1 MALLGQSALAAERG
15 RAHYN
20 LTRALRG
27 ETMLEIEAKFPVSD
41 HGEVQHQLRAW
52 GAHFDE
58 EREDADQYFNAPDRD
73 FARTDEALRVRSIGP
88 ANLVTYKGPKTDALT
103 KTRTEI
109 EVPLAAGTPIAEEFG
124 RLLVYL
130 GYRPVAVV
138 RKRRSIVHLK
148 REEFDLEIC
157 LDNVDEVGRF
167 VEVEILA
174 PPEALEAARKVL
186 LKVAADLGLK
196 GQERRS
202 YLEML
207 LANRQ

>member
-1 MALLGQSALAAERG
+1 
-15 RAHYN
+15 
-20 LTRALRG
+20 
-27 ETMLEIEAKFPVSD
+27 MLEIEAKFPVSD

-88 ANLVTYKGPKTDALT
+88 ANLVTYKGPKTEAQT

-109 EVPLAAGTPIAEEFG
+109 EVPLAAGAVMAEEFG
-124 RLLVYL
+124 RLLVHL

-138 RKRRSIVHLK
+138 HKRRTIAHMK
-148 REEFDLEIC
+148 RDGFDLEIS

-174 PPEALEAARKVL
+174 PAEALEAARKVL